1 MYVSLEPL
9 HGQIYFVPEA
19 GEEYEAIGVDA
30 FPMGY
35 FASRSAAMGAVSA
48 GVVAATFFNFN
59 PSLVASAIPAAWD
72 RAAPAVLIEA
82 RFRAVDRGLRRLL
95 GDDATGSD
103 VVEAAELARR
113 AAEGCTAH
121 GRPLYAGHAE
131 LDWPDDPLLVLWH
144 AVTLLRE
151 FRGDGHIAA
160 LVDAEIDGCEALV
173 THAAMG
179 DGLLSRRVLQMTRAW
194 SDDDWSAAEA
204 RLRGRRLLDDEG
216 ALTDA
221 GRAHRQAVED
231 RTDELAAAPWAHLG
245 DDGCDRLRQLGG
257 RFSQAIIDAGT
268 FGRRRNR

>member
-1 MYVSLEPL
+1 MTHVARRMYVSLEPL

-72 RAAPAVLIEA
+72 RAAPAALIEA
-82 RFRAVDRGLRRLL
+82 RFRAVDRALRRLL

-131 LDWPDDPLLVLWH
+131 LDWPDEPLLVLWH

-194 SDDDWSAAEA
+194 SDDEWSAAEGAPPRAQTA
-204 RLRGRRLLDDEG
+204 RRRGCAHGRGPRPPPGGRGPHRRACCGTVGSPRRRRL
-216 ALTDA
+216 
-221 GRAHRQAVED
+221 
-231 RTDELAAAPWAHLG
+231 
-245 DDGCDRLRQLGG
+245 
-257 RFSQAIIDAGT
+257 
-268 FGRRRNR
+268 